1 MFRTRIRENFDRLT
15 PSFKRL
21 GEYLIDNYFDAA
33 FMTASQLA
41 SQLDIDP
48 ATVVRFSQ
56 RLGYRGYPELLSD
69 VRTAVRN
76 ELEDVYRKN
85 VKEGTSHE
93 AMLKIIEAERTNLE
107 RMESQLTSE
116 ALEGLFGAL
125 ESAKRIFVV
134 SQWAGTYLAGLFAT
148 LLRSAGLEAAVVDAG
163 ATSAMTALHD
173 VGKGDVV
180 ISVSLA
186 DVGPD
191 MGTVLRFAR
200 DKGATTYAVATWG
213 SSSAARPAETVF
225 VAPGRTPNN
234 FPSFAIPA
242 FFLSTIFQTLMARRN
257 EKVEEVLKSMQ
268 SAHKQM
274 ARVRDDMDLSK
285 RAGELWD

>member
-21 GEYLIDNYFDAA
+21 GEYLLDNYFDAA

-69 VRTAVRN
+69 VRTAVRE
-76 ELEDVYRKN
+76 ELEEVYKTN
-85 VKEGTSHE
+85 VQEGTSHE
-93 AMLKIIEAERTNLE
+93 VMLKIFEAERSNLKD
-107 RMESQLTSE
+107 MESKLKPE
-116 ALEGLFGAL
+116 ALEGFLEAL

-134 SQWAGTYLAGLFAT
+134 SQWAGLHLGGLFT
-148 LLRSAGLEAAVVDAG
+148 MLMRSAGLEAIVVDAS
-163 ATSAMTALHD
+163 ASSAMTALYD
-173 VGKGDVV
+173 VGEGDVV
-180 ISVSLA
+180 VSLSLA

-191 MGTVLRFAR
+191 MGTAIQFSRE
-200 DKGATTYAVATWG
+200 KGAKTFAIATWG
-213 SSSAARPAETVF
+213 SASAARPAEIMF
-225 VAPGRTPNN
+225 VTPGRTPND

-242 FFLSTIFQTLMARRN
+242 FFLSSLFQTLMARRSEAVETALQAMKTAHTRMN
-257 EKVEEVLKSMQ
+257 EIRTGL
-268 SAHKQM
+268 
-274 ARVRDDMDLSK
+274 DLSVH
-285 RAGELWD
+285 ADELWD

>member
-21 GEYLIDNYFDAA
+21 GEYLLDNYFDAA

-41 SQLDIDP
+41 SRLDIDP

-76 ELEDVYRKN
+76 ELDQVYKANVQEGSSLDV
-85 VKEGTSHE
+85 
-93 AMLKIIEAERTNLE
+93 MLKIIEAERSNLE
-107 RMESQLTSE
+107 SMESQLTSE
-116 ALEGLFGAL
+116 ALDSLFDAL

-134 SQWAGTYLAGLFAT
+134 SQWAALHLAGLFTA
-148 LLRSAGLEAAVVDAG
+148 LLRSAGMEAFVVEA
-163 ATSAMTALHD
+163 SASSTMTALHD
-173 VGKGDVV
+173 VGEGDVV

-191 MGTVLRFAR
+191 MGTAVQFAR
-200 DKGATTYAVATWG
+200 EKGAKTFAVATWG
-213 SSSAARPAETVF
+213 SASAARPAEVVF
-225 VAPGRTPNN
+225 VVPGRTPNS
-234 FPSFAIPA
+234 FPSFAAPA
-242 FFLSTIFQTLMARRN
+242 FFLSSIFQSLLARRSAEV
-257 EKVEEVLKSMQ
+257 EKVLKSMQ
-268 SAHKQM
+268 TAHQRM
-274 ARVRDDMDLSK
+274 GAVRSGMDLSK
-285 RAGELWD
+285 RADELWD